1 MNFREEL
8 KKILQTKIEEK
19 LQKDDF
25 ASLWLSEVNKAEK
38 TLKVPLGSQRG
49 RDCRPLIVLSKNK
62 KIIKKIIF
70 LTTKGDFLPININN
84 CTKKVCICKNK
95 LFKWENKSK
104 VFRLWGN
111 KIIFLLTT
119 EQLKYIAQP
128 CGFCDKQEI
137 EDIYKQIKKYQR
149 G

>member
-25 ASLWLSEVNKAEK
+25 ASLWLSEVNKAER

-62 KIIKKIIF
+62 KIKKEIIF
-70 LTTKGDFLPININN
+70 LTSKGNFLSINMNK
-84 CTKKVCICKNK
+84 CTKSACNCKGNK
-95 LFKWENKSK
+95 FFWKNKSK
-104 VFRLWGN
+104 VFRYKN
-111 KIIFLLTT
+111 RIIFFLTS